1 MNLIARAGLV
11 VAVLALAAQPA
22 SAQLGISFGATAGL
36 ALPVGT
42 TADGSEAG
50 FTVGGLMRVKPL
62 LSPVG
67 FRLDGGYTQLG
78 GKDFTFGGT
87 TVEGSSTNIWH
98 LTGNAELSLLP
109 TGLLYA
115 IGGAGFFNASSSAE
129 NSESSTDFGWNVGA
143 GVRIPLTGFGTFVEA
158 RYTQVQ
164 VEGGSYK
171 YVPIVFGFSF

>member
-1 MNLIARAGLV
+1 MNSFVRAGLV
-11 VAVLALAAQPA
+11 VAVLALSAQPA

-36 ALPVGT
+36 AVPVGE
-42 TADGSEAG
+42 TADGVGSG

-62 LSPVG
+62 LSPIGIRV
-67 FRLDGGYTQLG
+67 DGGYTQLS
-78 GKDFTFGGT
+78 GKDFSSGGV
-87 TVEGSSTNIWH
+87 TVEGANFNIWH
-98 LTGNAELSLLP
+98 LTANAELSLLP

-115 IGGAGFFNASSSAE
+115 VGGGGLFNGKGEGAT
-129 NSESSTDFGWNVGA
+129 ESSTDFGFNVGA
-143 GVRIPLTGFGTFVEA
+143 GVKIPLTGFGTFIEA